1 MENNVFMR
9 ILHTADWHIG
19 AKTDD
24 LDRFQEQKEALKQ
37 IVDHANTY
45 QVDMVLIAGDI
56 YNNLVPSAEDEE
68 LFYKTVVEL
77 SRNGDCAVVAIAG
90 NHDDPK
96 RLSNANIFAD
106 KFGIYLVG
114 NIDSIKADTTRTD
127 TNIYATRAGKGFIEF
142 HTKQGENCVL
152 ALLPYPSYYRYKEIR
167 REGQNFQDKVAE
179 WLEPGISQFR
189 DDSINII
196 MAHVLSFGSNMDKGE
211 YQTYTTISGHDNYVD
226 QKLFHQNKAQ
236 YTALGHIHQS
246 LAVNKDKNIFYSGSL
261 INQFFSAN
269 NDSPTNILIVDLDCN
284 GVQNIIK
291 QPLNVKALKKFTVNS
306 VSSAHKLLNENPD
319 DLVKIIIE
327 NVDSIDGEI
336 DNSEYTPYVTPTDL
350 KNLRKQHP
358 NLVTLS
364 VITNEARATS
374 EITSK
379 KDLTNA
385 EIFDHF
391 VMSKLGTEPDSD
403 VKELFLSLMSEGLY
417 EAD

>member
-1 MENNVFMR
+1 MR
-9 ILHTADWHIG
+9 ILHTSDWHIG

-37 IVDHANTY
+37 IVEHANNY
-45 QVDMVLIAGDI
+45 KVDMVLIAGDI

-114 NIDSIKADTTRTD
+114 NIDNIKADHSRTD
-127 TNIYATRAGKGFIEF
+127 TNIYATKAGKGYIEF
-142 HTKQGENCVL
+142 RTKNGESCVL

-179 WLEPGISQFR
+179 WLKAGTSHFR

-196 MAHVLSFGSNMDKGE
+196 MAHVLSFGSNMEKGE
-211 YQTYTTISGHDNYVD
+211 YETYTTISGHENYVD
-226 QKLFHQNKAQ
+226 QKLFHHNQAQ

-246 LAVNKDKNIFYSGSL
+246 LAVNKDRNIFYSGSL
-261 INQFFSAN
+261 INQFFSSN
-269 NDSPTNILIVDLDCN
+269 NDMPTNILIVDLDAN
-284 GVQNIIK
+284 GVQNIVK
-291 QPLNVKALKKFTVNS
+291 QPLNVKSLKKFTVNS
-306 VSSAHKLLNENPD
+306 VSSAHKILNENPD
-319 DLVKIIIE
+319 SLIKIIIE
-327 NVDSIDGEI
+327 NVDSLDGEV
-336 DNSEYTPYVTPTDL
+336 DNTEYTPYVTPTDL

-364 VITNEARATS
+364 VITNEAKATS
-374 EITSK
+374 EIASK
-379 KDLTNA
+379 KDLTNG

-391 VMSKLGTEPDSD
+391 VMSKLGTEPDAD

>member
-1 MENNVFMR
+1 MR

-24 LDRFQEQKEALKQ
+24 LDRFEEQKQALKQ
-37 IVDHANTY
+37 IVNHAKNY
-45 QVDMVLIAGDI
+45 NVDMVLIAGDI

-90 NHDDPK
+90 NHDDHK

-106 KFGIYLVG
+106 KFGIYFIG
-114 NIDSIKADTTRTD
+114 NIDDIKVNLDRRD
-127 TNIYATRAGKGFIEF
+127 TNIYATRSGKGFIEF
-142 HTKQGENCVL
+142 QTRQGENCVL
-152 ALLPYPSYYRYKEIR
+152 ALLPYPSYYRYKEIK

-179 WLEPGISQFR
+179 WLEPGVSQFR
-189 DDSINII
+189 DDTINIT
-196 MAHVLSFGSNMDKGE
+196 MAHVMSFGVGMDNDE
-211 YQTYTTISGHDNYVD
+211 FMSYTTLSSTFNYVD
-226 QKLFHQNKAQ
+226 QKLFHNKAH
-236 YTALGHIHQS
+236 YTALGHIHQA

-269 NDSPTNILIVDLDCN
+269 NDSPTNVLIVDLNNN

-291 QPLNVKALKKFTVNS
+291 QPLDVKALKKFNVTS
-306 VSSAHKLLNENPD
+306 VAQAHKVLNAHPEA
-319 DLVKIIIE
+319 LVKIIIE
-327 NVDSIDGEI
+327 NVDSFDGEV

-364 VITNEARATS
+364 VITNEARASS
-374 EITSK
+374 EVASK

-385 EIFDHF
+385 EIFDNF
-391 VMSKLGTEPDSD
+391 VKSKLGSEPDED

>member
-1 MENNVFMR
+1 MR

-24 LDRFQEQKEALKQ
+24 LDRFNEQKDALKQ
-37 IVDHANTY
+37 LINHAKSYN
-45 QVDMVLIAGDI
+45 VDMVLIAGDV
-56 YNNLVPSAEDEE
+56 YQNLVPSAEDEE

-77 SRNGDCAVVAIAG
+77 SRNGECAVVAIAG

-114 NIDSIKADTTRTD
+114 NTDEVKISTSRTNS
-127 TNIYATRAGKGFIEF
+127 NIYATRAGKGFIEF
-142 HTKQGENCVL
+142 ETKQGEKCII

-167 REGQNFQDKVAE
+167 KESQNFQDKVKE

-189 DDSINII
+189 DDTINITL
-196 MAHVLSFGSNMDKGE
+196 AHAMSYGIDLEPEEFMS
-211 YQTYTTISGHDNYVD
+211 YTTLSTTFNYVD
-226 QKLFHQNKAQ
+226 QKIFHNKAT
-236 YTALGHIHQS
+236 YTALGHIHKT
-246 LAVNKDKNIFYSGSL
+246 LAVNKERNIFYSGSL
-261 INQFFSAN
+261 INQYFD
-269 NDSPTNILIVDLDCN
+269 NDAPTNVLIVDLDRN

-291 QPLNVKALKKFTVNS
+291 QPLNVKIMKKFTVSS
-306 VSSAHKLLNENPD
+306 VSQAHKILAENPD
-319 DLVKIIIE
+319 DLIKIIIE
-327 NVDSIDGEI
+327 NVDALDGEI
-336 DNSEYTPYVTPTDL
+336 DNSEYTPFITPTDL

-364 VITNEARATS
+364 VITNEAKATC
-374 EITSK
+374 EFTSK

-391 VMSKLGTEPDSD
+391 VKSKTGTEADAD

>member
-1 MENNVFMR
+1 MR

-24 LDRFQEQKEALKQ
+24 RDRFEEQKDALKQ
-37 IVDHANTY
+37 LVNHAKRYN
-45 QVDMVLIAGDI
+45 VDMVLIAGDI

-68 LFYKTVVEL
+68 LFYKTVVDL

-114 NIDSIKADTTRTD
+114 STDSIEVDTSRRD
-127 TNIYATRAGKGFIEF
+127 TNIFATRGGKGFIEF
-142 HTKQGENCVL
+142 ETRSGEKCVL
-152 ALLPYPSYYRYKEIR
+152 ALLPYPSYYRYKEIKK
-167 REGQNFQDKVAE
+167 EGQNFQEKVEE
-179 WLEPGISQFR
+179 WLKPGVSQFR
-189 DDSINII
+189 DDTINITL
-196 MAHVLSFGSNMDKGE
+196 AHCMSYGIDLEPEDFMS
-211 YQTYTTISGHDNYVD
+211 YTTLSTTFNYVD
-226 QKLFHQNKAQ
+226 QKVFHNKAT
-236 YTALGHIHQS
+236 YTALGHIHKPV
-246 LAVNKDKNIFYSGSL
+246 AVNKDKNIFYSGSL
-261 INQFFSAN
+261 INQFFDDN
-269 NDSPTNILIVDLDCN
+269 KNPTNILIVDINKD

-291 QPLNVKALKKFTVNS
+291 QPLDVKILKKFTVSS
-306 VSSAHKLLNENPD
+306 VSQAHKVLSENPD
-319 DLVKIIIE
+319 DLVKVIIE
-327 NVDSIDGEI
+327 NVDSIDGEV
-336 DNSEYTPYVTPTDL
+336 DNTEYTPYITPSDL

-364 VITNEARATS
+364 VITNEARATC
-374 EITSK
+374 EFTSK
-379 KDLTNA
+379 KDLTNG

-391 VMSKLGTEPDSD
+391 VKSKLGVEPEPE

>member
-1 MENNVFMR
+1 MENSVFMR
-9 ILHTADWHIG
+9 ILHTSDWHIG

-24 LDRFQEQKEALKQ
+24 LDRFEEQKQALKQ
-37 IVDHANTY
+37 IIAHANSY
-45 QVDMVLIAGDI
+45 KVDMVLIAGDI

-77 SRNGDCAVVAIAG
+77 SRNGECAVVAIAG

-114 NIDSIKADTTRTD
+114 NIDNIKIDDSRKD
-127 TNIYATRAGKGFIEF
+127 TNIFATRCGKGFIEF
-142 HTKQGENCVL
+142 ETKQGEKCVL
-152 ALLPYPSYYRYKEIR
+152 ALLPYPSYYRYKEIK
-167 REGQNFQDKVAE
+167 REGQDFQEKIAE

-189 DDSINII
+189 DDTINIT
-196 MAHVLSFGSNMDKGE
+196 MAHVMSFGFGMDKND
-211 YQTYTTISGHDNYVD
+211 YSYYTTLATTFNYVD
-226 QKLFHQNKAQ
+226 QKHFHNKAH
-236 YTALGHIHQS
+236 YTALGHIHQA

-261 INQFFSAN
+261 INQFFSDN
-269 NDSPTNILIVDLDCN
+269 NDSPTNVLIVDLDKN

-291 QPLNVKALKKFTVNS
+291 QPLDVKALKRFTVNS
-306 VSSAHKLLNENPD
+306 VSQAHKVLNNNPD

-327 NVDSIDGEI
+327 NVDSFDGEV

-374 EITSK
+374 DIVSK

-385 EIFDHF
+385 EIFDNF
-391 VMSKLGTEPDSD
+391 VKSKLGTEPDED